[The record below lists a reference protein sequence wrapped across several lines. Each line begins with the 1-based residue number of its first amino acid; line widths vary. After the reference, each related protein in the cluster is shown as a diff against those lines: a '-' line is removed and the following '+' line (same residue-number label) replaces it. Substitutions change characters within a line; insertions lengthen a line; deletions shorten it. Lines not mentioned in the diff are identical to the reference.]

1 MTENTICKT
10 VSQYSSKPISVE
22 DMRKLQEIAADYA
35 KVKNYVYQRYSG
47 IKSLSMLYPGY
58 AIQNEM
64 TKSGLRERLGLP
76 SVYFYLAV
84 FDALRDIK
92 VQWSKTKAAVLKRVN
107 ANDHLLEE
115 EKHFL
120 RYLLKVS
127 NAFLSA
133 LDGSLLKL
141 PKELQRQ
148 YELLASRVEVKKLE
162 NYLRRQVRKFPLRL
176 HTDCADG
183 FSVAERAYRYGD
195 HGIYL
200 SVKEKRKRIFV
211 PLTDSNRYTRQL
223 YVQLYPEQN
232 RIELRVPIDV
242 AARIH
247 KDYNRQVGLSMGIF
261 TMFVTDEGHRYGEE
275 LGLYQTQLS
284 DWLREQSSIY
294 AKNRTANS
302 GRKKYREQKRRLQEQ
317 LHSYINQELNR
328 FLKTEKPEVIYLPK
342 LPRPGATGPIK
353 RINYTAT
360 TWQRGYIKSRLTQ
373 KCKEQSITLV
383 EVFGKDIS
391 NLCSQCSATGTKK
404 EDIFSCPNC
413 GYQISQRQNTAQNAK
428 KRGEQDHKSKILDK

>member
-200 SVKEKRKRIFV
+200 SVKEKRKRVFV
-211 PLTDSNRYTRQL
+211 PLTDS
-223 YVQLYPEQN
+223 
-232 RIELRVPIDV
+232 
-242 AARIH
+242 
-247 KDYNRQVGLSMGIF
+247 SMCSC
-261 TMFVTDEGHRYGEE
+261 
-275 LGLYQTQLS
+275 TQS
-284 DWLREQSSIY
+284 
-294 AKNRTANS
+294 
-302 GRKKYREQKRRLQEQ
+302 
-317 LHSYINQELNR
+317 
-328 FLKTEKPEVIYLPK
+328 KTE
-342 LPRPGATGPIK
+342 
-353 RINYTAT
+353 
-360 TWQRGYIKSRLTQ
+360 
-373 KCKEQSITLV
+373 
-383 EVFGKDIS
+383 
-391 NLCSQCSATGTKK
+391 
-404 EDIFSCPNC
+404 
-413 GYQISQRQNTAQNAK
+413 
-428 KRGEQDHKSKILDK
+428 